1 MSQSSP
7 SRAAVPPG
15 PVVVIGAGIVGL
27 CCATYLQR
35 DGRKVVLLDPG
46 GPGEGASYGNAG
58 GLNGSSIVPVAMPG
72 VFAKVPHWLL
82 DPEGPLSI
90 RLRYLPRLLPWLY
103 RFVRAGRPELVRVQA
118 RALRGLLAPTVD
130 MHRELA
136 ASVGAADLIQR
147 SGLLIVYRSEESFAA
162 DAAANRLR
170 AENGVKIDEL
180 GQDELRQI
188 EPTLAPAY
196 TRARFISENGYCRN
210 PLRLSRS
217 LAAALVANGG
227 ELRRERAEGF
237 AFADGKVDAVLTGTG
252 RIPAAA
258 VVLAAG
264 AHARPLAARLG
275 ENVPLDTERGYHA
288 MIKGPEVAPRLPIMD
303 AEAKF
308 VATPMEEGLR
318 MAGTVEF
325 AGLDAP
331 PDWRRAR
338 VLLRHGQAMFP
349 GLPRT
354 VEEDRVALWMGF
366 RPSMPDS
373 LPVIGPARR
382 YPNAFLAFGHGHVGL
397 IGAPMTGRV
406 VADLIAGRT
415 PAIDVAAFAPARF
428 G

>member
-1 MSQSSP
+1 MTELA
-7 SRAAVPPG
+7 RG
-15 PVVVIGAGIVGL
+15 PIVVIGAGIVGL
-27 CCATYLQR
+27 ACATYLQR
-35 DGRKVVLLDPG
+35 DGRKVVMLDPA

-72 VFAKVPHWLL
+72 VLSKVPHWLL

-90 RLRYLPRLLPWLY
+90 RLRYLPQLLPWLY
-103 RFVRAGRPELVRVQA
+103 RFVRAGRPDLVREQA
-118 RALRGLLAPTVD
+118 RALRALLAPTVD

-147 SGLLIVYRSEESFAA
+147 SGLLVVYRSEASFAA
-162 DAAANRLR
+162 DAEANSLRAAN
-170 AENGVKIDEL
+170 GVTIDEL
-180 GQDELRQI
+180 SKDELRQI
-188 EPTLAPAY
+188 EPALSSAY
-196 TRARFISENGYCRN
+196 TRARFISENGYVRN

-217 LAAALVANGG
+217 LAEALVANGG
-227 ELRRERAEGF
+227 ELRRERAQGF
-237 AFADGKVDAVLTGTG
+237 AFADGKVAAVLTSAGP
-252 RIPAAA
+252 IPAAA

-264 AHARPLAARLG
+264 AHSKPLAAQLG
-275 ENVPLDTERGYHA
+275 EKVPLDTERGYHA
-288 MIKGPEVAPRLPIMD
+288 MIRAPEVAPRLPIMD

-338 VLLRHGQAMFP
+338 VLLRHGRAMFP
-349 GLPRT
+349 GLPRA
-354 VEEDRVALWMGF
+354 VAEDRVALWMGF

-373 LPVIGPARR
+373 LPVIGPTRR

-397 IGAPMTGRV
+397 IGAPMTGR
-406 VADLIAGRT
+406 AITDLVAGRA
-415 PAIDVAAFAPARF
+415 PAIDLKPFRAARF

>member
-1 MSQSSP
+1 MGEP
-7 SRAAVPPG
+7 R

-27 CCATYLQR
+27 ACATYLQR
-35 DGRKVVLLDPG
+35 DGRKVVMLDPG

-72 VFAKVPHWLL
+72 VLAKVPHWLL

-90 RLRYLPRLLPWLY
+90 RLRYLPQLLPWLY
-103 RFVRAGRPELVRVQA
+103 RFVRAGRPELVRAQA

-147 SGLLIVYRSEESFAA
+147 SGLLIVYRSEASFAA
-162 DAAANRLR
+162 DADANRLR
-170 AENGVKIDEL
+170 ADNGVKIDEL
-180 GQDELRQI
+180 SEDELRQL
-188 EPTLAPAY
+188 EPTLSPAY
-196 TRARFISENGYCRN
+196 TRARFISENGYVRN

-217 LAAALVANGG
+217 LAEALVANGG
-227 ELRRERAEGF
+227 EIRRERAEGF
-237 AFADGKVDAVLTGTG
+237 AFANGRVEAVFTATG
-252 RIPAAA
+252 RLPAAA

-264 AHARPLAARLG
+264 AHSKPLAARLG
-275 ENVPLDTERGYHA
+275 EKVPLDTERGYHA
-288 MIKGPEVAPRLPIMD
+288 MIKAPEVAPRLPIMD

-308 VATPMEEGLR
+308 VATPMEQGLR

-325 AGLDAP
+325 AGLEAP

-338 VLLRHGQAMFP
+338 ILLRHGQAMFP
-349 GLPRT
+349 GLPRS
-354 VEEDRVALWMGF
+354 VAEDRVSLWMGF

-373 LPVIGPARR
+373 LPVIGRTRR
-382 YPNAFLAFGHGHVGL
+382 YANAFLAFGHGHVGL
-397 IGAPMTGRV
+397 IGAPMTGRII
-406 VADLIAGRT
+406 ADLIAGRP
-415 PAIDVAAFAPARF
+415 PAVDLSPFSAARF

>member
-1 MSQSSP
+1 MP
-7 SRAAVPPG
+7 ALPPG

-27 CCATYLQR
+27 ACATYLQR
-35 DGRKVVLLDPG
+35 DGRKVVVLDPG

-72 VFAKVPHWLL
+72 VLAKVPHWLL

-90 RLRYLPRLLPWLY
+90 RLRYLPQLLPWLY
-103 RFVRAGRPELVRVQA
+103 RFVRAGRPELVREQA

-130 MHRELA
+130 LHRELA
-136 ASVGAADLIQR
+136 ASVGAGDLIQR
-147 SGLLIVYRSEESFAA
+147 SGLIIVYRSEASFAA

-180 GQDELRQI
+180 NQDELRQI
-188 EPTLAPAY
+188 EPTLSPAY

-210 PLRLSRS
+210 PLRLSRA
-217 LAAALVANGG
+217 LAEALVANGG
-227 ELRRERAEGF
+227 EIRRARAEDF
-237 AFADGKVDAVLTGTG
+237 AFADGKVEAVLTSMG

-264 AHARPLAARLG
+264 AHSKPLAARLG
-275 ENVPLDTERGYHA
+275 ERVPLDTERGYHA
-288 MIKGPEVAPRLPIMD
+288 MIKAPEVAPRLPIMD

-308 VATPMEEGLR
+308 VATPMEDGLR

-325 AGLDAP
+325 AGLAAP

-354 VEEDRVALWMGF
+354 VSEDRVALWMGF

-373 LPVIGPARR
+373 LPVIGPTRR
-382 YPNAFLAFGHGHVGL
+382 YSNAFLAFGHGHVGL
-397 IGAPMTGRV
+397 IGAPMTGR
-406 VADLIAGRT
+406 AIGDLIAGRP
-415 PAIDVAAFAPARF
+415 PAIDLAPFGAARF
-428 G
+428 S

>member
-1 MSQSSP
+1 MS
-7 SRAAVPPG
+7 AVPPG

-27 CCATYLQR
+27 ACATYLQR
-35 DGRKVVLLDPG
+35 DGRKVVVVDPG
-46 GPGEGASYGNAG
+46 APGEGASYGNAG

-72 VFAKVPHWLL
+72 VLAKVPHWLL

-90 RLRYLPRLLPWLY
+90 RLRYLPQLLPWLY
-103 RFVRAGRPELVRVQA
+103 RFVRAGRPDLVRAQA
-118 RALRGLLAPTVD
+118 RALRSLLAPTVD

-147 SGLLIVYRSEESFAA
+147 SGLLVVYRNEASLAA
-162 DAAANRLR
+162 DAAAMRLR

-180 GQDELRQI
+180 GKDELRQI
-188 EPTLAPAY
+188 EPTLSPAY
-196 TRARFISENGYCRN
+196 TRARFISENGYVRN
-210 PLRLSRS
+210 PLRLSHA
-217 LAAALVANGG
+217 LAEALVANGG
-227 ELRRERAEGF
+227 EIRRERAEGF
-237 AFADGKVDAVLTGTG
+237 ACADGKVEAVLTATG
-252 RIPAAA
+252 RIPTAA

-264 AHARPLAARLG
+264 AHSKPLAAQLG
-275 ENVPLDTERGYHA
+275 EKVPLDTERGYHA
-288 MIKGPEVAPRLPIMD
+288 MIKSPEVVPRLPIMD

-308 VATPMEEGLR
+308 VATPMEDGLR

-349 GLPRT
+349 GLRRA
-354 VEEDRVALWMGF
+354 VAEDRVALWMGF

-397 IGAPMTGRV
+397 IGAPMTGRII
-406 VADLIAGRT
+406 ADIVAGR
-415 PAIDVAAFAPARF
+415 PPPIDIAPFSAARF
-428 G
+428 D

>member
-1 MSQSSP
+1 MP
-7 SRAAVPPG
+7 ALPPG
-15 PVVVIGAGIVGL
+15 SVVVIGAGIVGL
-27 CCATYLQR
+27 ACATYLQR
-35 DGRKVVLLDPG
+35 DGRKVVVVDPG

-72 VFAKVPHWLL
+72 VLAKVPHWLL

-90 RLRYLPRLLPWLY
+90 RLRYLPQLLPWLY
-103 RFVRAGRPELVRVQA
+103 RFVRAGRPELVREQA

-136 ASVGAADLIQR
+136 ASVGAANLIQR
-147 SGLLIVYRSEESFAA
+147 SGLLIVYRSEASFAA

-180 GQDELRQI
+180 NQDELRQI
-188 EPTLAPAY
+188 EPTLSPAY

-210 PLRLSRS
+210 PLRLSRA
-217 LAAALVANGG
+217 LAEALVANGG
-227 ELRRERAEGF
+227 EIRRERAEGF
-237 AFADGKVDAVLTGTG
+237 AFADGKVEAVLTATG

-264 AHARPLAARLG
+264 AHSRPLAARLG
-275 ENVPLDTERGYHA
+275 EKVPLDTERGYHA
-288 MIKGPEVAPRLPIMD
+288 MIKSPEVAPRLPIMD

-308 VATPMEEGLR
+308 VATPMEDGLR

-325 AGLDAP
+325 AGLEAP

-338 VLLRHGQAMFP
+338 ILLRHGQAMFP

-354 VEEDRVALWMGF
+354 VSEDRVALWMGF

-373 LPVIGPARR
+373 LPVIGPTRR
-382 YPNAFLAFGHGHVGL
+382 HPNAFLAFGHGHVGL
-397 IGAPMTGRV
+397 IGAPMTGRAI
-406 VADLIAGRT
+406 ADLIAGRP
-415 PAIDVAAFAPARF
+415 PAIDLAPFSAARF

>member
-1 MSQSSP
+1 MSD
-7 SRAAVPPG
+7 AAAPPG
-15 PVVVIGAGIVGL
+15 PVIVIGAGIVGL
-27 CCATYLQR
+27 ACATHLQR
-35 DGRKVVLLDPG
+35 DGRKVLVIDPG

-72 VFAKVPHWLL
+72 VLAKVPHWLL

-103 RFVRAGRPELVRVQA
+103 RFVRAGRPDLVRAQA
-118 RALRGLLAPTVD
+118 RALRSLLAPTVD

-147 SGLLIVYRSEESFAA
+147 RGLLIVYRSEAGFAA
-162 DAAANRLR
+162 DAEAMRLR
-170 AENGVKIDEL
+170 ADNGVKIDAL
-180 GQDELRQI
+180 SKDELRQI
-188 EPTLAPAY
+188 EPALSPDYA
-196 TRARFISENGYCRN
+196 RARFISENGYVRN
-210 PLRLSRS
+210 PLRLSRA
-217 LAAALVANGG
+217 LATALVVNGG
-227 ELRRERAEGF
+227 EIRREGAQGF
-237 AFADGKVDAVLTGTG
+237 AFADGKVEAVLTDAG

-264 AHARPLAARLG
+264 AHSKPLAAQLG
-275 ENVPLDTERGYHA
+275 EDVPLDTERGYHA
-288 MIKGPEVAPRLPIMD
+288 MIKAPEIAPRLPIMD

-354 VEEDRVALWMGF
+354 VAEDRVALWMGF

-373 LPVIGPARR
+373 LPVIGPTRR
-382 YPNAFLAFGHGHVGL
+382 YSNAFLAFGHGHVGL
-397 IGAPMTGRV
+397 IGAPMTGRTI
-406 VADLIAGRT
+406 ADLVAGRP
-415 PAIDVAAFAPARF
+415 PAIDVAPFSPARF

>member
-1 MSQSSP
+1 MT
-7 SRAAVPPG
+7 AASPG

-27 CCATYLQR
+27 ACATYLQR
-35 DGRKVVLLDPG
+35 DGRKVVMVDPA

-72 VFAKVPHWLL
+72 VLGKVPHWLL

-90 RLRYLPRLLPWLY
+90 RLNYLPRLLPWLY
-103 RFVRAGRPELVRVQA
+103 RFIRAGRPELVREQA

-147 SGLLIVYRSEESFAA
+147 SGLLVVYRGEAGFAA
-162 DAAANRLR
+162 DAQAMRLR
-170 AENGVKIDEL
+170 DDNGVKIDDL
-180 GQDELRQI
+180 SRDELRQI
-188 EPTLAPAY
+188 EPTLSPIY
-196 TRARFISENGYCRN
+196 TRARLISENGYVRN
-210 PLRLSRS
+210 PLRLSRT
-217 LAAALVANGG
+217 LAESLVANGG
-227 ELRRERAEGF
+227 EIRRERVEGF
-237 AFADGKVDAVLTGTG
+237 AFADGRVDAVLTATG

-264 AHARPLAARLG
+264 AHSKPLAARLG
-275 ENVPLDTERGYHA
+275 EKVPLDTERGYHA
-288 MIKGPEVAPRLPIMD
+288 MIKSPEVAPRLPIMD

-325 AGLDAP
+325 AGLEAP

-349 GLPRT
+349 GLPRAIS
-354 VEEDRVALWMGF
+354 EDRIAVWMGF

-373 LPVIGPARR
+373 LPVIGRTRR

-397 IGAPMTGRV
+397 IGAPMTGRTI
-406 VADLIAGRT
+406 ADLVAGRA
-415 PAIDVAAFAPARF
+415 PAIDIAPFSVERFA
-428 G
+428 

>member
-1 MSQSSP
+1 MPAAP
-7 SRAAVPPG
+7 SG

-27 CCATYLQR
+27 CCATFLQR
-35 DGRKVVLLDPG
+35 DGHKVVVVDPG
-46 GPGEGASYGNAG
+46 GPGEGTSYGNAG

-72 VFAKVPHWLL
+72 VLAKVPQWLL
-82 DPEGPLSI
+82 DPQGPLSI
-90 RLRYLPRLLPWLY
+90 RLRYLPTLLPWLY
-103 RFVRAGRPELVRVQA
+103 RFVRAGRPDLVRAQA

-136 ASVGAADLIQR
+136 ASVGVADLIQR
-147 SGLLIVYRSEESFAA
+147 SGLLVVYRSEAAFAA
-162 DAAANRLR
+162 DSAAMRLR

-180 GQDELRQI
+180 SQDELRQT
-188 EPTLAPAY
+188 EPTLSPVY
-196 TRARFISENGYCRN
+196 TRARLISENGYVRN
-210 PLRLSRS
+210 PLRLSRA
-217 LAAALVANGG
+217 LAEGLAANGG
-227 ELRRERAEGF
+227 EIRRERAEGF
-237 AFADGKVDAVLTGTG
+237 LFNDGTVGAVLTNTG
-252 RIPAAA
+252 RIPASA

-264 AHARPLAARLG
+264 AHSKKLAAQLG
-275 ENVPLDTERGYHA
+275 EKVPLDTERGYHA
-288 MIKGPEVAPRLPIMD
+288 MIKAPEVAPRLPIMD

-338 VLLRHGQAMFP
+338 VLLGHGQAMFP
-349 GLPRT
+349 GLPRA
-354 VEEDRVALWMGF
+354 VAEDRVALWMGF

-373 LPVIGPARR
+373 LPVIGRTRR
-382 YPNAFLAFGHGHVGL
+382 YANAYLAFGHGHVGL

-406 VADLIAGRT
+406 IADLIAGRS
-415 PAIDVAAFAPARF
+415 PAIDVTPFSAARF